1 MATQVVPAQKVHFK
15 DEGKDTLGD
24 VLRDPNRQAMSGDT
38 GTFFEPLKEEA
49 PIPETPA
56 PPVEAPTIAPATETG
71 TAPAPTISTST
82 APPPPA
88 EAKLYAGKFKTTE
101 DLEKAYKDIEAG
113 FTKKAQEAATARK
126 ALEERERIAP
136 VTAKP
141 AEETEAQRLARINE
155 MLTDP
160 DAYFAKQARLAN
172 DAIET
177 ERNLRRQSETLM
189 DTWRDTNKDMT
200 GLLEIGEE
208 KIPLEQFVGAE
219 MARITATDPDMDPMA
234 ALNRATTNIRA
245 AVGILI
251 DRGRKEALSVQSSVT
266 QTAPAKINTPPP
278 TEQPPQAPKTDEQQR
293 SEHLDFL
300 RGQAASVRRPVR

>member
-15 DEGKDTLGD
+15 DEGKDVLGE
-24 VLRDPNRQAMSGDT
+24 VLKDPNRQAMSGDT

-49 PIPETPA
+49 PVPETPA
-56 PPVEAPTIAPATETG
+56 PPVEAPPATETS
-71 TAPAPTISTST
+71 TAPPAPAISTST
-82 APPPPA
+82 APP
-88 EAKLYAGKFKTTE
+88 EAKLFAGKFKTTE

-136 VTAKP
+136 ATAKP

-160 DAYFAKQARLAN
+160 DAYFTKQARLAN

-189 DTWRDTNKDMT
+189 DTWRDANKDMT
-200 GLLEIGEE
+200 GTLEIGEE